1 MKHLTIERLVWG
13 GVALLVGLLL
23 GWMLRGVT
31 TYNSKAGMAQT
42 FDDWRLACP
51 AAATKD
57 VSCEMSSDVVD
68 TSNGTPTSLARVTIT
83 VDNAKKKPILGF
95 TVPLGVAL
103 EPGLG
108 LLVDKDPAKVYPY
121 RTCNSVGCIAVADFD
136 DKLANTLDNAD
147 TVKIALASLDGQQQ
161 QVTVSLKGYHQA
173 RSAYK
178 SAEAHRHN
186 WFWRLWS

>member
-1 MKHLTIERLVWG
+1 MKHLTIQRLAMG
-13 GVALLVGLLL
+13 AVALLVGLLL

-31 TYNSKAGMAQT
+31 TYNSNAGMAET

-51 AAATKD
+51 AATMKD
-57 VSCEMSSDVVD
+57 GSCELNSDVVENE
-68 TSNGTPTSLARVTIT
+68 NGQPTSLARVTIT
-83 VDNAKKKPILGF
+83 QDNASKKPILGF

-108 LLVDKDPAKVYPY
+108 LMIDKDPAKVAQY
-121 RTCNSVGCIAVADFD
+121 RTCNTVGCIAVLDLD
-136 DKLANTLDNAD
+136 DKLAQSLDGAD
-147 TVKIALASLDGQQQ
+147 DVKIALAGLDGKQQQ
-161 QVTVSLKGYHQA
+161 IAVSLKGYHDA

>member
-13 GVALLVGLLL
+13 GIALLVGLLL
-23 GWMLRGVT
+23 GWTLRGIT

-42 FDDWRLACP
+42 FEDWRLACP
-51 AAATKD
+51 SAATKD
-57 VSCEMSSDVVD
+57 ASCEMSSDVVD
-68 TSNGTPTSLARVTIT
+68 TSNGAPTSLARVTIT
-83 VDNAKKKPILGF
+83 VDNTNKKPILGF

-108 LLVDKDPAKVYPY
+108 LLIDKDPARVYQY
-121 RTCNSVGCIAVADFD
+121 RTCNSVGCIAVTDYD
-136 DKLANTLDNAD
+136 EKLASALDNAGD
-147 TVKIALASLDGQQQ
+147 VKIALASLDGRQQH
-161 QVTVSLKGYHQA
+161 VTVSLKGFKDA

-178 SAEAHRHN
+178 GTEARRHN

>member
-1 MKHLTIERLVWG
+1 
-13 GVALLVGLLL
+13 
-23 GWMLRGVT
+23 
-31 TYNSKAGMAQT
+31 
-42 FDDWRLACP
+42 
-51 AAATKD
+51 
-57 VSCEMSSDVVD
+57 
-68 TSNGTPTSLARVTIT
+68 
-83 VDNAKKKPILGF
+83 
-95 TVPLGVAL
+95 LGVAL
-103 EPGLG
+103 EPGLR
-108 LLVDKDPAKVYPY
+108 LLVDKEPAKDFPY

>member
-1 MKHLTIERLVWG
+1 MKHLTNERLVWG

-23 GWMLRGVT
+23 GWVVRGVT
-31 TYNSKAGMAQT
+31 TYNPNAGMAQG

-51 AAATKD
+51 AASIANA
-57 VSCEMSSDVVD
+57 SCEMSSDVLD

-83 VDNAKKKPILGF
+83 VDNTSKKPILGF

-108 LLVDKDPAKVYPY
+108 LQIDKDPVRVYQY
-121 RTCNSVGCIAVADFD
+121 RTCNSVGCIAVTDFD
-136 DKLANTLDNAD
+136 DKLAAALDKAED
-147 TVKIALASLDGQQQ
+147 VKIALAGLDGRQQ
-161 QVTVSLKGYHQA
+161 QVAVSLKGYKQA
-173 RSAYK
+173 RGAYK
-178 SAEAHRHN
+178 GTEARRHN